1 MKTCYT
7 SGLAAT
13 IQGLWRY
20 PVFSSG
26 YIILTLTTQKEGIG
40 YQQLGESLIVSWEL
54 DTYREKRLPVTSLV
68 IYGHSKTITIP
79 KMGYKQTGPLLSYNV
94 KRPISTSS
102 RDIDLGDKRY

>member
-54 DTYREKRLPVTSLV
+54 DT
-68 IYGHSKTITIP
+68 
-79 KMGYKQTGPLLSYNV
+79 
-94 KRPISTSS
+94 
-102 RDIDLGDKRY
+102 

>member
-1 MKTCYT
+1 MKTRYT
-7 SGLAAT
+7 SGLVAT

-54 DTYREKRLPVTSLV
+54 DT
-68 IYGHSKTITIP
+68 
-79 KMGYKQTGPLLSYNV
+79 
-94 KRPISTSS
+94 
-102 RDIDLGDKRY
+102 